1 MTEAAITTPIPKLV
15 FAIVSGNLRTYAAE
29 KLQDGGLA
37 DQKFR
42 GWIIRELDDIKF
54 KLDANAR
61 KDLLVSISCLGKGY
75 DRLQLQNTT
84 NAGATS
90 TETTTAQKFVT
101 LDDAL
106 ALANTVRKL
115 KIKSNKRF
123 ESAKESFKEAGMK
136 ASEAFHNAS
145 LSTEDRVLASKVR
158 IASAI
163 LQQLDNPDVAATDCL
178 RYLRELHAMPA
189 IQQIFL
195 VHLQGGMKS
204 FFKKETRAKIVETV
218 TMVNLILADF
228 ISNFTQRRM
237 TVFDWPMIECG
248 TRVVHPIQY
257 DEEIASKM
265 KDMGTTL
272 PWDYMHASN
281 K

>member
-1 MTEAAITTPIPKLV
+1 MSEVTEFKCSNSAITPVLKLV
-15 FAIVSGNLRTYAAE
+15 FAIVSGNLRTYGAE

-42 GWIIRELDDIKF
+42 GWIVRELDDIKF

-75 DRLQLQNTT
+75 DRLQLQDTT
-84 NAGATS
+84 SAGAS
-90 TETTTAQKFVT
+90 SLAETTTAQKFVT

-106 ALANTVRKL
+106 ALANTVGKL

-163 LQQLDNPDVAATDCL
+163 LEQLDNPDVAATDCL

-195 VHLQGGMKS
+195 VHLQGGIKS
-204 FFKKETRAKIVETV
+204 FFKKETRANIVETI
-218 TMVNLILADF
+218 TMINLILADF
-228 ISNFTQRRM
+228 ISKFTQRRM
-237 TVFDWPMIECG
+237 AVIDWPMIECG
-248 TRVVHPIQY
+248 TRVVHPIHY
-257 DEEIASKM
+257 DELK
-265 KDMGTTL
+265 KL
-272 PWDYMHASN
+272 QV